1 MLSERYAVG
10 SNTEQFVHSTSL
22 LYRNGPL
29 GNITTILHKQ
39 TFLYISTK
47 HFWNVYPSI
56 GILFDAKTQMCV
68 ALFTICNS
76 TFFKWT
82 LLSSVCLF

>member
-10 SNTEQFVHSTSL
+10 SNTEHFVHSTSL

-29 GNITTILHKQ
+29 GNITTILQKQ

-47 HFWNVYPSI
+47 HIWNVYPSI
-56 GILFDAKTQMCV
+56 GILFDAKNT
-68 ALFTICNS
+68 N
-76 TFFKWT
+76 
-82 LLSSVCLF
+82 VCCIIYDM